1 VGDREAQPASRSLAS
16 YNDPVMGDW
25 YFSYDALDRLTSAT
39 PDIAKGTLKATPVQ
53 NLSARP

>member
-1 VGDREAQPASRSLAS
+1 MI
-16 YNDPVMGDW
+16 PVMGDW
-25 YFSYDALDRLTSAT
+25 YFSYDAVDRLMSAT